1 MREITWKDLC
11 KEIMHEQDPERL
23 FALAQ
28 ELNNLLEERNGNPEA
43 ATPYRVDIPMC

>member
-28 ELNNLLEERNGNPEA
+28 ELNNLLEERNQGLEA
-43 ATPYRVDIPMC
+43 AVPRPVDIPMC